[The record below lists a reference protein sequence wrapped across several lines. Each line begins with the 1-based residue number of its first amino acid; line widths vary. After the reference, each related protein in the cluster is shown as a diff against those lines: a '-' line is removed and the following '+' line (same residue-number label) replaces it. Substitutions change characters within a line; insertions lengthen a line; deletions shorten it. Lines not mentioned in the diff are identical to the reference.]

1 MRWLF
6 RKFRIFKQPEPEGPV
21 SPFPRDATMV
31 FGIGAQKAGT
41 TWLHDYLSRSDEVH
55 FSRNKELHYFDVR
68 AGRGGMALRVRVNAI
83 HVLTDKLDTN
93 NIRLNKLI
101 VDQIRDA
108 TDLLSI
114 YTGQFQGEDRHD
126 PYLAYLVQGW
136 NGQPVIGDITP
147 SYCTLD
153 REHFADMANIGQ
165 AKFIFILRD
174 PVSRMWSQI
183 RMAVDVVHGTDITP
197 EERAR
202 FCAERARMLLDIGR
216 LSKIERADYVRT
228 MTELEAVVP
237 ADRILYVFYEDLFG
251 GTATKE
257 ICDFLGIAHL
267 PPEAEKRV
275 NQGISVP
282 LPDDIRSIFR
292 QTFAPQYEAMR
303 ARFGDRLP
311 PDWME

>member
-1 MRWLF
+1 MHWLL
-6 RKFRIFKQPEPEGPV
+6 RKLGLSKPPEPEGPV
-21 SPFPRDATMV
+21 SPFPRAATMC
-31 FGIGAQKAGT
+31 FCIGAQKAGT
-41 TWLHDYLSRSDEVH
+41 TWLHDYLSRSEEVH

-68 AGRGGMALRVRVNAI
+68 AGRGGMALRVRVNAM
-83 HVLTDKLDTN
+83 HVLTDKLDTK
-93 NIRLNKLI
+93 NIRLNKAV
-101 VDQIRDA
+101 VDQLRDA
-108 TDLLSI
+108 GDLLSI
-114 YTGQFQGEDRHD
+114 YTGPFQGDDRHD
-126 PYLAYLVQGW
+126 PYISYLVRDW
-136 NGQPVIGDITP
+136 NGQPVVGDITP
-147 SYCTLD
+147 SYCSLD
-153 REHFADMANIGQ
+153 REQFADMASIGR
-165 AKFIFILRD
+165 ARFIFILRD

-183 RMAVDVVHGTDITP
+183 RMAVDAVHGTDITP

-282 LPDDIRSIFR
+282 LPDDIRSILR
-292 QTFAPQYEAMR
+292 EAFAPQYEAMR
-303 ARFGDRLP
+303 ARFGDRVP
-311 PDWME
+311 ASWMG